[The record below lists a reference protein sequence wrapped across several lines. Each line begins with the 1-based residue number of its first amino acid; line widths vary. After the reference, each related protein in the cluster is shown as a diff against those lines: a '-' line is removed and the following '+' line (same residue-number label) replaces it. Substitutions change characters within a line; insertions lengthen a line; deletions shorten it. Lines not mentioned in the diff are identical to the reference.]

1 MAQDSS
7 GGGNIPIA
15 PIIAL
20 LLFVGG
26 MLVEHQPLQSNRP
39 ISQPRA
45 LTVPHYGQDVEARL
59 WQDPLEAVQA
69 ADREQE
75 GNKNTGVRKDSGAAC
90 GDRGAKCHQPNF
102 LKEQIKYLKKSKPG
116 ESILVLPVMIF
127 GGPYADDSEG
137 RRRNRYAVL
146 SSLIDRGY
154 EPIYSRGIGYL
165 NIGNAKAQSPGLPNL
180 IPFERWDRR
189 ADKAGAGLYD
199 HVFVL
204 WLTEETFT
212 PGAHD
217 N

>member
-69 ADREQE
+69 ADRERV
-75 GNKNTGVRKDSGAAC
+75 GAGVR
-90 GDRGAKCHQPNF
+90 
-102 LKEQIKYLKKSKPG
+102 
-116 ESILVLPVMIF
+116 SI
-127 GGPYADDSEG
+127 
-137 RRRNRYAVL
+137 
-146 SSLIDRGY
+146 
-154 EPIYSRGIGYL
+154 
-165 NIGNAKAQSPGLPNL
+165 
-180 IPFERWDRR
+180 
-189 ADKAGAGLYD
+189 
-199 HVFVL
+199 
-204 WLTEETFT
+204 
-212 PGAHD
+212 
-217 N
+217 